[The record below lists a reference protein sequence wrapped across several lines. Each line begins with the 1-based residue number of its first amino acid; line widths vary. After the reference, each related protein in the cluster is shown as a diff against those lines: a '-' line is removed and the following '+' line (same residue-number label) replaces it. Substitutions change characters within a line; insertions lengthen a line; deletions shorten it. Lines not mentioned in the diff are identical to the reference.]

1 MKKLFTVM
9 VWCVL
14 LCVSASA
21 WAQVTF
27 RQLQSPI
34 QTWSNYAL
42 SKDGKV
48 MAANFG
54 GEIFRWTSG
63 GGFHDLGLGD
73 TFNSSIGISADGET
87 IVTGRTGA
95 DGNTNPAMWQRST
108 DWFDLGHPAEGCVL
122 DGGWGDAWSVSGD
135 GSVVVGLA
143 WYCPGAEGFQWTK
156 EGGIVGL
163 GHPAHASSRAT
174 AISADA
180 STIVGFYEDPTQGF
194 RRPVRWISGSTDLFL
209 GEEMSGEAIAVSSDG
224 SQIVGQA
231 ANSRGVGTAFYYTP
245 SGGLVLLGVLSGNN
259 TDESVATGVSDNGI
273 VIGASIST
281 FSWASHP
288 FIWSAKTGL
297 QRLQPLLVKN
307 GAVIPKGVT
316 LTNVLAISADGSTI
330 VGLWMDQNFNQGPWI
345 VRLKGKGSRLN

>member
-42 SKDGKV
+42 SKDGKA

-108 DWFDLGHPAEGCVL
+108 GWVDLGHPAEGCVL
-122 DGGWGDAWSVSGD
+122 DGSWGSAWSV
-135 GSVVVGLA
+135 
-143 WYCPGAEGFQWTK
+143 
-156 EGGIVGL
+156 
-163 GHPAHASSRAT
+163 RAM
-174 AISADA
+174 
-180 STIVGFYEDPTQGF
+180 
-194 RRPVRWISGSTDLFL
+194 VRS
-209 GEEMSGEAIAVSSDG
+209 
-224 SQIVGQA
+224 
-231 ANSRGVGTAFYYTP
+231 
-245 SGGLVLLGVLSGNN
+245 
-259 TDESVATGVSDNGI
+259 
-273 VIGASIST
+273 
-281 FSWASHP
+281 
-288 FIWSAKTGL
+288 
-297 QRLQPLLVKN
+297 
-307 GAVIPKGVT
+307 
-316 LTNVLAISADGSTI
+316 
-330 VGLWMDQNFNQGPWI
+330 
-345 VRLKGKGSRLN
+345 

>member
-87 IVTGRTGA
+87 IVTGRTG
-95 DGNTNPAMWQRST
+95 R
-108 DWFDLGHPAEGCVL
+108 
-122 DGGWGDAWSVSGD
+122 GW
-135 GSVVVGLA
+135 
-143 WYCPGAEGFQWTK
+143 EH
-156 EGGIVGL
+156 E
-163 GHPAHASSRAT
+163 
-174 AISADA
+174 
-180 STIVGFYEDPTQGF
+180 
-194 RRPVRWISGSTDLFL
+194 
-209 GEEMSGEAIAVSSDG
+209 
-224 SQIVGQA
+224 
-231 ANSRGVGTAFYYTP
+231 
-245 SGGLVLLGVLSGNN
+245 SGN
-259 TDESVATGVSDNGI
+259 VAKEYRLGR
-273 VIGASIST
+273 
-281 FSWASHP
+281 SWTP
-288 FIWSAKTGL
+288 GR
-297 QRLQPLLVKN
+297 RLRP
-307 GAVIPKGVT
+307 
-316 LTNVLAISADGSTI
+316 
-330 VGLWMDQNFNQGPWI
+330 
-345 VRLKGKGSRLN
+345 